1 MKQMNCEGD
10 TYEML
15 FCWVRWLMST
25 VSVFGRLRLEDYQMS
40 EATLGYRMGPN
51 KHSLGAE
58 KMAQ

>member
-1 MKQMNCEGD
+1 
-10 TYEML
+10 
-15 FCWVRWLMST
+15 MST
-25 VSVFGRLRLEDYQMS
+25 VSVFGRLRLEDYQMF